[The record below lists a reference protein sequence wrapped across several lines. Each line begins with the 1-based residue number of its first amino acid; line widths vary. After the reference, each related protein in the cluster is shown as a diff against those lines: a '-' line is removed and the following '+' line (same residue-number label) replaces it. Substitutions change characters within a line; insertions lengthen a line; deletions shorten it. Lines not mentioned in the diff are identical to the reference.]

1 MILARLLSAT
11 PTMDG
16 RHWDLQFRREY
27 DVWHTDLYS
36 QNPAPFQRN
45 TTLSPRTGPPYPW
58 RPSNTIWP
66 LNDALF
72 PLAPGFALYPNLA
85 SYPAILS
92 AGGAVPVNTPQTTAL
107 PQVPLQATTA
117 NTGGSIKP
125 GTYLIGIT
133 ADAFIGPV
141 SRFVQCVVPAGTS
154 TNTITVANVVWPAGA
169 AVQPSVYG
177 GTCSLNMGYLG
188 TSPSAFW
195 TGSSPD
201 VNGNPTVFT
210 ITQIAGTAGLGLP
223 DNTFNQLLIE
233 ATSVAAPGV
242 LLDTVTA
249 VSGGTV
255 TLATGG
261 SWTTNQWQNRVLSLY
276 YRPGVSPAVSG
287 NSVISSSAAATVTVP
302 SGSFYPSFAIG
313 DVVAIR
319 MSPSSVTSNSFT
331 DTQLNLVA
339 NSMVGNMVIIIA
351 GTGAGQ
357 PPKTIKSHTSGLGA
371 AITINGTWDIN
382 PDSTSIPLILS
393 PAPSYSAY
401 SGPITN
407 DGSASIFGTVV
418 SVAATAQQAQLIYVV
433 VSTCDAAG
441 NRFPARYQPARE
453 IYLPPQTVTSTANAD
468 GYYTITPSGGIAIID
483 LANGIRQRLV
493 LNGSAVTVPSPI
505 FTGSAITP
513 NLGSLTFYV
522 DQDATGGRDGPE
534 FNTALTATVGTF
546 AQDVPSVQLDPT
558 PKTRTTF
565 VLAPHA
571 GPLWCLDSTPR
582 TGGAIT

>member
-36 QNPAPFQRN
+36 QDPAPFQRN

-66 LNDALF
+66 LHDALF

-393 PAPSYSAY
+393 PSPSYSAY

-453 IYLPPQTVTSTANAD
+453 IYLPPQAIPTTSGYFALTVSGGAASIDVVANGGNQVLTLPNSGSLVTFSFTGVVPAAGTKLTLFIRTPASGSWQTTAFTGGPNQFASDVAAGSRYSTAPNASMQDELVFTFHGAGSTVT
-468 GYYTITPSGGIAIID
+468 
-483 LANGIRQRLV
+483 
-493 LNGSAVTVPSPI
+493 
-505 FTGSAITP
+505 
-513 NLGSLTFYV
+513 LGSV
-522 DQDATGGRDGPE
+522 
-534 FNTALTATVGTF
+534 NT
-546 AQDVPSVQLDPT
+546 
-558 PKTRTTF
+558 
-565 VLAPHA
+565 
-571 GPLWCLDSTPR
+571 
-582 TGGAIT
+582 GAIS